1 MCLWAIP
8 MTTEPSC
15 IELLVPRDER
25 LLAAIDT
32 ALLHACERA
41 GLSSREC
48 DDLSSAVSEICGET
62 FTLASGNGKRDAA
75 VRVLICDFEG
85 RVEVTLERSDGGQV
99 APAGDLSAVPQ
110 HLKIDQVS
118 QNTNAGRPR
127 TVLVK
132 EHHSTAHPQNRG

>member
-1 MCLWAIP
+1 

-15 IELLVPRDER
+15 IELLVPHDER

-48 DDLSSAVSEICGET
+48 DDLSSAVSEICGGT
-62 FTLASGNGKRDAA
+62 FTLANRNGKRDTS
-75 VRVLICDFEG
+75 VRVLICDFET
-85 RVEVTLERSDGGQV
+85 RVEVTLERSDGGPV
-99 APAGDLSAVPQ
+99 APAGDLSAAPQ
-110 HLKIDQVS
+110 HLKIDRVS
-118 QNTNAGRPR
+118 QDTNAGRPR

-132 EHHSTAHPQNRG
+132 EHHGTAQQQSQR

>member
-1 MCLWAIP
+1 
-8 MTTEPSC
+8 MTAEPSC

-32 ALLHACERA
+32 ALLHAGERA

-48 DDLSSAVSEICGET
+48 DDLSSAVSEICSET
-62 FTLASGNGKRDAA
+62 FTLANRNGIRDTA
-75 VRVLICDFEG
+75 VRVLICDFEA

-110 HLKIDQVS
+110 HLKIDRVS
-118 QNTNAGRPR
+118 QNTNAGRSR

-132 EHHSTAHPQNRG
+132 EHRGTAQQHGHR

>member
-1 MCLWAIP
+1 

-15 IELLVPRDER
+15 IELLVPHDER

-48 DDLSSAVSEICGET
+48 DDLSSAVSEICGGT
-62 FTLASGNGKRDAA
+62 FTLANRNGKRDTS
-75 VRVLICDFEG
+75 VRVLICDFET
-85 RVEVTLERSDGGQV
+85 RVEVTLERSDGGPV
-99 APAGDLSAVPQ
+99 APAGDLSAAPQ
-110 HLKIDQVS
+110 HLKIDRVS
-118 QNTNAGRPR
+118 QDTNAGRPR

-132 EHHSTAHPQNRG
+132 EHHGTAQQQGHR